1 MDNRAGLKPA
11 RIFSMPT
18 TATRLITLIMLLQR
32 QPRQK
37 AGELAL
43 KLGVSAR
50 TLHRYMLMLD
60 EMGIPIY
67 SERGRYGG
75 FSLVRGYKMPPLIFT
90 PEEATAICLGAG
102 LVSKMWEGL
111 YDEAVEGAVAKI
123 ENVLPDEQRDEVA
136 WARRA
141 LVTAQLKRP
150 GLQPYTPFLYLL
162 RKAIRMQKRVRI
174 VYQAANQNKT
184 TQRELDPY
192 ALAFRQGWWY
202 VIGYCHLRRDMR
214 SFRIDR
220 IHRVDPLETSYQI
233 PSDFDAQ
240 KYLDFEIQSQ
250 AQVHIRLHLS
260 AEVAAYALSTPAAWE
275 SVAAQSDGSAIVTAN
290 LPDIYWAASM
300 TLSYGPGTIV
310 LEPDKLRQLVQEW
323 AKAITTQYEKP

>member
-1 MDNRAGLKPA
+1 
-11 RIFSMPT
+11 MPT

-37 AGELAL
+37 AKDLAV

-102 LVSKMWEGL
+102 LVGEMWEGL
-111 YDEAVEGAVAKI
+111 YDEAAEGAVAKI
-123 ENVLPDEQRDEVA
+123 ENVLPDDQRDEVA

-141 LVTAQLKRP
+141 LVTGQLKRP
-150 GLQPYTPFLYLL
+150 GLQPYTPYLNML
-162 RKAIRMQKRVRI
+162 RKAIRHQKRIRI
-174 VYQAANQNKT
+174 IYQGANQT
-184 TQRELDPY
+184 EPLQREMDPY

-202 VIGYCHLRRDMR
+202 VIGYCHLRQNVR

-220 IHRVDPLETSYQI
+220 IRSIEQLEASYQI
-233 PSDFDAQ
+233 PSDFDPQ
-240 KYLDFEIQSQ
+240 KYLAFEIQSQ
-250 AQVHIRLHLS
+250 SQVHVRLHLA
-260 AEVAAYALSTPAAWE
+260 AEVAAFALSTPAAWD
-275 SVAAQSDGSAIVTAN
+275 SVAPQSDGSAIVTAN

-300 TLSYGPGTIV
+300 TLSYGPGAVV
-310 LEPDKLRQLVQEW
+310 LEPKALRQIVHDW
-323 AKAITTQYEKP
+323 AKEIVVQYKTLNLFSSPDNSQTVR